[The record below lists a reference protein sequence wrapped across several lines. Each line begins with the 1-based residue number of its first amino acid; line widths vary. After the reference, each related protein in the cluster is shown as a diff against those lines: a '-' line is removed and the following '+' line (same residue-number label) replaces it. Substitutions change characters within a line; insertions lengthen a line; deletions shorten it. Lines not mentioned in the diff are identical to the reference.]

1 MKKGLPGCIL
11 VIIGII
17 LIGLGIYYIFKFAA
31 NVIPQPLALAAAAIG
46 GVCFII
52 GKIAGLKKSRVKRT
66 DIKGNIVLAN
76 PRYINMLLW
85 GGSLMFV
92 LGLSLTKYVHELFFP
107 DGNGTLD
114 TIVNGTFGVFLKGL
128 YSLGIIAICFMIILK
143 LKNGLNDKIVIGDNF
158 IRLDD
163 PDSSK
168 TVIIKKDNLLK
179 IEYVTLKKI
188 QDSDL
193 LEVKEYRFYFR
204 HNAISKD
211 KTEKETVEI
220 IDPKELNISIKL
232 LEESIKEKGYSI
244 EYIIQSFQT
253 I

>member
-11 VIIGII
+11 VILGII
-17 LIGLGIYYIFKFAA
+17 LIVLGIYYIFKFAA

-92 LGLSLTKYVHELFFP
+92 LGLSVTKFVHDELFFP
-107 DGNGTLD
+107 GGNGTLD
-114 TIVNGTFGVFLKGL
+114 TIVNGTYGVFIKGL
-128 YSLGIIAICFMIILK
+128 LSLGIIAICFMIILK

-179 IEYVTLKKI
+179 IEYVTLPKVEA
-188 QDSDL
+188 SDL
-193 LEVKEYRFYFR
+193 DMLNEYRFYFR

-244 EYIIQSFQT
+244 EYIIQ
-253 I
+253 

>member
-1 MKKGLPGCIL
+1 MKKGLPGCL
-11 VIIGII
+11 LAIIVII

-92 LGLSLTKYVHELFFP
+92 LGLSVTKFVHELFFT
-107 DGNGTLD
+107 DGNGTIG
-114 TIVNGTFGVFLKGL
+114 TIVNGTYVVFLKGFL
-128 YSLGIIAICFMIILK
+128 SLGILGTCFMIILK
-143 LKNGLNDKIVIGDNF
+143 LKNALNDKIVIGDNF

-179 IEYVTLKKI
+179 IEYVT
-188 QDSDL
+188 
-193 LEVKEYRFYFR
+193 VKPISYRDTEKHHINFR

-244 EYIIQSFQT
+244 EYIIQ
-253 I
+253 